1 MFAHYCSVC
10 TSFSPPASRETAQ
23 QGHSQA
29 GKAQV
34 ESLTQSSDVPREQF
48 HRISTQLL
56 ASLASLA
63 SLA

>member
-1 MFAHYCSVC
+1 MFQCLHKFLA
-10 TSFSPPASRETAQ
+10 ARIERNRA

>member
-1 MFAHYCSVC
+1 MFQSLHKFLA
-10 TSFSPPASRETAQ
+10 ARNERETAY

>member
-1 MFAHYCSVC
+1 MFQCLLKFLA
-10 TSFSPPASRETAQ
+10 ARNERNRAL